1 VVPRQAVSIAATT
14 PRKVRTML
22 RAITLS
28 MLYFA
33 SLGVFIAAYGLVPQG

>member
-1 VVPRQAVSIAATT
+1 V
-14 PRKVRTML
+14 RKML

-33 SLGVFIAAYGLVPQG
+33 SLGIMIAAYGLVPQG